1 MYFGFILKTPPTPHR
16 CVRTSCLLF
25 QMCVCVCVRV
35 CVCVCVYKSVNIQ
48 FSLTLTVSVHN
59 VLMTIH

>member
-1 MYFGFILKTPPTPHR
+1 MYFGFILKTPPPPPPPNL
-16 CVRTSCLLF
+16 CQNQLF
-25 QMCVCVCVRV
+25 SIWNV

-48 FSLTLTVSVHN
+48 FSLTLTVSIHN